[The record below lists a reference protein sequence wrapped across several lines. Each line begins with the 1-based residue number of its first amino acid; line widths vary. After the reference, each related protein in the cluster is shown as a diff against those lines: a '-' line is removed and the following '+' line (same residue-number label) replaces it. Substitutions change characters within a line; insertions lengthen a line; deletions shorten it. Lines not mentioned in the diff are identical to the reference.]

1 MQTSSITSKGQVTIP
16 ANIRKSL
23 HLTAGQRVKV
33 NCENNIITITPV
45 ENDISAVFG
54 LLKATKT
61 VSLAQMEG
69 QRNSDLMIKP

>member
-16 ANIRKSL
+16 ADIRKSL
-23 HLTAGQRVKV
+23 HLTAGQKVKV
-33 NCENNIITITPV
+33 SCENNIITITPV

-61 VSLAQMEG
+61 VSLEQMEEAIAKAAC
-69 QRNSDLMIKP
+69 DD